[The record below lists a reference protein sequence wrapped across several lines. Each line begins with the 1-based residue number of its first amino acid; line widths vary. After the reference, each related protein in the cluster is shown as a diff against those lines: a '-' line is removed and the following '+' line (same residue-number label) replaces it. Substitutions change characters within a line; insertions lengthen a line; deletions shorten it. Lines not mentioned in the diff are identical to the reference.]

1 MSYLTQAVHQ
11 RSALATETYNLL
23 LPTLQEHPSPLPSL
37 RPQLQLR
44 GSITMATRDLRASRT
59 IILDSSGHWSRMV
72 TTLQEDSTYNEPKPC
87 VCSASL
93 CSISAIQQF
102 FSIHVSSPLNVI
114 TKLNGIPSHIFR
126 EILHQ
131 LIYYCMEILLLLPGH
146 KLQHYTKVMLHVRYN
161 NFKASVL
168 QLVGSGDFLQE
179 DH

>member
-23 LPTLQEHPSPLPSL
+23 LPTLQEHPSPLPSP

-44 GSITMATRDLRASRT
+44 GRITMATRDLRASRT

-72 TTLQEDSTYNEPKPC
+72 TTLQEGSTYNEPKPC
-87 VCSASL
+87 VGSVCSASL

-114 TKLNGIPSHIFR
+114 TKFKWDTISHFQRNTTSIN
-126 EILHQ
+126 
-131 LIYYCMEILLLLPGH
+131 ILLH
-146 KLQHYTKVMLHVRYN
+146 
-161 NFKASVL
+161 
-168 QLVGSGDFLQE
+168 GDFIAAARP
-179 DH
+179 